1 MSFPSISERETA
13 WIDTAAMRE
22 IDRIMIDELGVS
34 LLQMMENAGRSLAEL
49 IIRRFEPKVVC
60 VIAGTG
66 GNGGGGLAA
75 ARHLHNRGVQTS
87 VTLTRPEGLGA
98 AAGHQAQVLRQ
109 MGLPFLERPDS
120 NAELIV
126 DALVGYSLSGTLRGP
141 SAELAAAAGD
151 LGVPIVSLDVPSGL
165 NATTGLSSGV
175 QIAADATL
183 TLCLPK
189 TGLRHATETGDL
201 YLADIS
207 VPPEVVL
214 RVSDGPAPPFRRT
227 GVLRISDEPST
238 SSAPD
243 G

>member
-1 MSFPSISERETA
+1 
-13 WIDTAAMRE
+13 MRE

-49 IIRRFEPKVVC
+49 IIRRFDPKVVC

-87 VTLTRPEGLGA
+87 VTLTRREGLGA
-98 AAGHQAQVLRQ
+98 AASSQAQILRE
-109 MGLPFLERPDS
+109 MGLTFLKRPDG
-120 NAELIV
+120 NADLLV

-141 SAELAAAAGD
+141 SADLAAEAGK
-151 LGVPIVSLDVPSGL
+151 LGLPIVSLDVPSGL
-165 NATTGLSSGV
+165 NATSGLSSEV

-183 TLCLPK
+183 TLSLPK
-189 TGLRHATETGDL
+189 TGLHHAAETGDL

-214 RVSDGPAPPFRRT
+214 RVSDGPAPPFNLSS
-227 GVLRISDEPST
+227 VLRISRE
-238 SSAPD
+238 A
-243 G
+243 